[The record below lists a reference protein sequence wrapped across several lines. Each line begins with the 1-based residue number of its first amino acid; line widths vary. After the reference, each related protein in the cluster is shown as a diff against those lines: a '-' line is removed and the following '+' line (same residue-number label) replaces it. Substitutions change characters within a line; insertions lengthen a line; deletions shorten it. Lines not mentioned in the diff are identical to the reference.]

1 MSVTVFDSVLF
12 KAKEIFFGSDI
23 IKEAFAQ
30 VKCLNIKLSR
40 YKNLEVHCSHFVTF
54 DPLEIDN
61 TEN

>member
-23 IKEAFAQ
+23 IKEDFAQ

-40 YKNLEVHCSHFVTF
+40 
-54 DPLEIDN
+54 
-61 TEN
+61 